1 MTSCDACDT
10 LNSQDIL
17 NLFLKKVYL
26 NETDFQKGITGSS
39 FHCKKIIFFLGKFPL
54 YLVAI
59 SAEDTE
65 IREEDAEILMLQTC
79 SEKFAKKLIQAE
91 IIPES
96 DADIYVF
103 GCYQFGMM
111 LLNIVTTIGLGIL
124 FRLFLP
130 CVLLNLSFIPIR
142 ISAGGHHADSPVKCY
157 VLSTLLIAALL
168 AILKWVSVSLLAA
181 WILILA
187 ASAVLLWLAPVET
200 ENNPLD
206 ETEVRVY
213 RRRTRIVLG
222 IELLAALLATLL
234 HRNFLVTIIGFGLLT
249 ASFMLVVGAC
259 ANLKQHWKR
268 CV

>member
-1 MTSCDACDT
+1 MTSYDAYDT
-10 LNSQDIL
+10 LNSQDVL
-17 NLFLKKVYL
+17 NLFLKRAYL

-39 FHCKKIIFFLGKFPL
+39 FCCKKNSFLFGKSSL
-54 YLVAI
+54 CLVGL
-59 SAEDTE
+59 SAEDAE
-65 IREEDAEILMLQTC
+65 IREEDAEILM
-79 SEKFAKKLIQAE
+79 E

-111 LLNIVTTIGLGIL
+111 LLNVVTTIGLGIL

>member
-1 MTSCDACDT
+1 M
-10 LNSQDIL
+10 
-17 NLFLKKVYL
+17 

-39 FHCKKIIFFLGKFPL
+39 FHCKKNGFLFGKYSL

-142 ISAGGHHADSPVKCY
+142 ISAGGHDEE
-157 VLSTLLIAALL
+157 
-168 AILKWVSVSLLAA
+168 LKEIITGLCGDKK
-181 WILILA
+181 
-187 ASAVLLWLAPVET
+187 

-259 ANLKQHWKR
+259 ANLKRHWKR

>member
-1 MTSCDACDT
+1 LTSYDAYDT

-17 NLFLKKVYL
+17 NLFLKRAYF
-26 NETDFQKGITGSS
+26 NETDFQKSITGSS
-39 FHCKKIIFFLGKFPL
+39 FCCKKNGFLFGKFTL
-54 YLVAI
+54 SLVGL
-59 SAEDTE
+59 SAKGTE

-187 ASAVLLWLAPVET
+187 ASAVLLWLAPIET

-234 HRNFLVTIIGFGLLT
+234 HRNFLVTIIAFGLLT

-259 ANLKQHWKR
+259 ANLKRHWNR

>member
-1 MTSCDACDT
+1 MTSYDACDT

-17 NLFLKKVYL
+17 NLFLKRAYF
-26 NETDFQKGITGSS
+26 NETGFQKGTTSSS
-39 FHCKKIIFFLGKFPL
+39 FRCKKNSFLFGKSSLF
-54 YLVAI
+54 LVGL
-59 SAEDTE
+59 STEDAE

>member
-1 MTSCDACDT
+1 MTSYDAYDT
-10 LNSQDIL
+10 LNLQDIL
-17 NLFLKKVYL
+17 NLFLKRVHF
-26 NETDFQKGITGSS
+26 NETGFQKGITGSS
-39 FHCKKIIFFLGKFPL
+39 FHCQKIIFFLGKFSL
-54 YLVAI
+54 QLVEL
-59 SAEDTE
+59 SA
-65 IREEDAEILMLQTC
+65 EDAEILMLQTF

-187 ASAVLLWLAPVET
+187 ASAVLLWLAPIET

-234 HRNFLVTIIGFGLLT
+234 HRNFLVVILSFGLLT

-259 ANLKQHWKR
+259 ANLKRHWKR

>member
-1 MTSCDACDT
+1 M
-10 LNSQDIL
+10 
-17 NLFLKKVYL
+17 YL

-39 FHCKKIIFFLGKFPL
+39 FHCKKNGFLFGKYSL

-65 IREEDAEILMLQTC
+65 IREEDAEILMLQTF

-96 DADIYVF
+96 DADIYVS

-168 AILKWVSVSLLAA
+168 AIL
-181 WILILA
+181 
-187 ASAVLLWLAPVET
+187 
-200 ENNPLD
+200 
-206 ETEVRVY
+206 
-213 RRRTRIVLG
+213 
-222 IELLAALLATLL
+222 
-234 HRNFLVTIIGFGLLT
+234 
-249 ASFMLVVGAC
+249 
-259 ANLKQHWKR
+259 
-268 CV
+268 

>member
-1 MTSCDACDT
+1 M
-10 LNSQDIL
+10 
-17 NLFLKKVYL
+17 
-26 NETDFQKGITGSS
+26 
-39 FHCKKIIFFLGKFPL
+39 LGKICKEIDTGGNHSRIRCR
-54 YLVAI
+54 YLCVRML
-59 SAEDTE
+59 SVWN
-65 IREEDAEILMLQTC
+65 DALKHC
-79 SEKFAKKLIQAE
+79 
-91 IIPES
+91 
-96 DADIYVF
+96 DDNWF
-103 GCYQFGMM
+103 GHS
-111 LLNIVTTIGLGIL
+111 VST
-124 FRLFLP
+124 FLP

-206 ETEVRVY
+206 KTEVRVY

>member
-1 MTSCDACDT
+1 M
-10 LNSQDIL
+10 
-17 NLFLKKVYL
+17 
-26 NETDFQKGITGSS
+26 NETGFQKGITGS
-39 FHCKKIIFFLGKFPL
+39 
-54 YLVAI
+54 
-59 SAEDTE
+59 
-65 IREEDAEILMLQTC
+65 R
-79 SEKFAKKLIQAE
+79 
-91 IIPES
+91 
-96 DADIYVF
+96 
-103 GCYQFGMM
+103 MM

-187 ASAVLLWLAPVET
+187 ASAVLLWLAPIET

-213 RRRTRIVLG
+213 RESETALETLCLSEGRTLFRRESRV
-222 IELLAALLATLL
+222 ALVQMSA
-234 HRNFLVTIIGFGLLT
+234 RRCGNF
-249 ASFMLVVGAC
+249 SR
-259 ANLKQHWKR
+259 KKR
-268 CV
+268 

>member
-1 MTSCDACDT
+1 MTPYDDYDT
-10 LNSQDIL
+10 LNSQDVL
-17 NLFLKKVYL
+17 NLFLKRVHL

-39 FHCKKIIFFLGKFPL
+39 FDCKKNGFLFGKYSL

-59 SAEDTE
+59 SAEDTK
-65 IREEDAEILMLQTC
+65 IREEDAEILMLQTF

-111 LLNIVTTIGLGIL
+111 LLNIVTTICLGIL

-157 VLSTLLIAALL
+157 VISTLLIAALL
-168 AILKWVSVSLLAA
+168 AIVV
-181 WILILA
+181 
-187 ASAVLLWLAPVET
+187 AVA
-200 ENNPLD
+200 
-206 ETEVRVY
+206 VY
-213 RRRTRIVLG
+213 AV
-222 IELLAALLATLL
+222 ALLKFHGLTEEELYSFPKGTTLI
-234 HRNFLVTIIGFGLLT
+234 VY
-249 ASFMLVVGAC
+249 
-259 ANLKQHWKR
+259 LKRFHLI
-268 CV
+268 

>member
-1 MTSCDACDT
+1 MVWAFCFDFFAMRAVKSV
-10 LNSQDIL
+10 
-17 NLFLKKVYL
+17 VYSHSHFCGR
-26 NETDFQKGITGSS
+26 T
-39 FHCKKIIFFLGKFPL
+39 
-54 YLVAI
+54 
-59 SAEDTE
+59 
-65 IREEDAEILMLQTC
+65 
-79 SEKFAKKLIQAE
+79 
-91 IIPES
+91 
-96 DADIYVF
+96 
-103 GCYQFGMM
+103 
-111 LLNIVTTIGLGIL
+111 
-124 FRLFLP
+124 P
-130 CVLLNLSFIPIR
+130 CGF
-142 ISAGGHHADSPVKCY
+142 PVKCY

>member
-10 LNSQDIL
+10 LNLQDIL
-17 NLFLKKVYL
+17 NLFLKRVHF
-26 NETDFQKGITGSS
+26 NETGFQKGITGSS
-39 FHCKKIIFFLGKFPL
+39 FCCKKIIFFLGKFPL
-54 YLVAI
+54 QLVGL
-59 SAEDTE
+59 SAEDAE
-65 IREEDAEILMLQTC
+65 IREEDAEILMLQTL

-187 ASAVLLWLAPVET
+187 ASVVLLWLAPVET

-234 HRNFLVTIIGFGLLT
+234 HRNFLVVILSFGLLT

-259 ANLKQHWKR
+259 ANLKRHWKR

>member
-1 MTSCDACDT
+1 MTSYDACDT

-17 NLFLKKVYL
+17 NLFLKRAYF
-26 NETDFQKGITGSS
+26 NETGFQKGITGSS
-39 FHCKKIIFFLGKFPL
+39 FHCQKIIFFLGKFSL
-54 YLVAI
+54 QLVGL
-59 SAEDTE
+59 SAEDAE
-65 IREEDAEILMLQTC
+65 IREEDAEILMLQTF

-168 AILKWVSVSLLAA
+168 AILKFLFRCL
-181 WILILA
+181 
-187 ASAVLLWLAPVET
+187 
-200 ENNPLD
+200 PL
-206 ETEVRVY
+206 
-213 RRRTRIVLG
+213 
-222 IELLAALLATLL
+222 
-234 HRNFLVTIIGFGLLT
+234 GF
-249 ASFMLVVGAC
+249 
-259 ANLKQHWKR
+259 
-268 CV
+268 

>member
-1 MTSCDACDT
+1 M
-10 LNSQDIL
+10 
-17 NLFLKKVYL
+17 

-39 FHCKKIIFFLGKFPL
+39 FHCQKIIFFLGKFSL
-54 YLVAI
+54 HLVAI
-59 SAEDTE
+59 SAEDAE

-111 LLNIVTTIGLGIL
+111 LLNIVTTIGLCIL
-124 FRLFLP
+124 FLLFLP
-130 CVLLNLSFIPIR
+130 CVLLNLSFIHIR
-142 ISAGGHHADSPVKCY
+142 IYAVGHHADSPVKCY
-157 VLSTLLIAALL
+157 VVSTLLIAALL

-222 IELLAALLATLL
+222 MELLAALLATLL

-259 ANLKQHWKR
+259 ANLKRHWNR

>member
-1 MTSCDACDT
+1 M
-10 LNSQDIL
+10 
-17 NLFLKKVYL
+17 

-111 LLNIVTTIGLGIL
+111 LLNIVTTIGLGI
-124 FRLFLP
+124 
-130 CVLLNLSFIPIR
+130 R

-206 ETEVRVY
+206 KTEVRVY

>member
-1 MTSCDACDT
+1 M
-10 LNSQDIL
+10 
-17 NLFLKKVYL
+17 YL

-39 FHCKKIIFFLGKFPL
+39 FHCKKNGFLFGKYSL

-65 IREEDAEILMLQTC
+65 IREEDAEILMLQTF

-130 CVLLNLSFIPIR
+130 CVLLNLSF
-142 ISAGGHHADSPVKCY
+142 AGGHHADSPVKCY

>member
-1 MTSCDACDT
+1 
-10 LNSQDIL
+10 
-17 NLFLKKVYL
+17 
-26 NETDFQKGITGSS
+26 
-39 FHCKKIIFFLGKFPL
+39 
-54 YLVAI
+54 
-59 SAEDTE
+59 
-65 IREEDAEILMLQTC
+65 
-79 SEKFAKKLIQAE
+79 
-91 IIPES
+91 
-96 DADIYVF
+96 
-103 GCYQFGMM
+103 MM

-187 ASAVLLWLAPVET
+187 ASAVLLWLAPIET

-234 HRNFLVTIIGFGLLT
+234 HRNFLVVILSFGLLT